1 MKKIFAMIVAAA
13 MLTVTAVAA
22 DFNPGKK
29 IRFNGNEDR
38 WEGELKSINTD
49 NYSVSSVKWD
59 QGRDLVSSVTIDNDD
74 EVLVVAL
81 KPDYKSTKE
90 KTLEGTIKLREKGK
104 TRYAVLSINATV
116 GFDVVDLIVDAN
128 GDVEVPTID
137 SGSLYRIDDNG
148 KGYGTMSFSAG
159 DTDISVRVYDDEVY
173 YLHHNSDAIKSVLT
187 ANPDSDAV
195 IDFLTFEG
203 TPTFNSTATMN
214 FYGVEED
221 QIIYEMK
228 KGRLT
233 RSGAKWSEE
242 NGSWELK
249 TRTLGSYVIS
259 DQALK
264 SPAGNNTGDNNT
276 NNGTGGTGVD
286 NPETGA
292 GDVTGVATALALA
305 SLVSAA
311 AVSLKKR

>member
-1 MKKIFAMIVAAA
+1 M
-13 MLTVTAVAA
+13 
-22 DFNPGKK
+22 
-29 IRFNGNEDR
+29 
-38 WEGELKSINTD
+38 
-49 NYSVSSVKWD
+49 
-59 QGRDLVSSVTIDNDD
+59 
-74 EVLVVAL
+74 
-81 KPDYKSTKE
+81 
-90 KTLEGTIKLREKGK
+90 
-104 TRYAVLSINATV
+104 
-116 GFDVVDLIVDAN
+116 DAN

-228 KGRLT
+228 NGRLT

-264 SPAGNNTGDNNT
+264 SPAGNSTDDNNT

>member
-1 MKKIFAMIVAAA
+1 MLKIIISGCNGHMGRVVESLCANDP
-13 MLTVTAVAA
+13 AV
-22 DFNPGKK
+22 
-29 IRFNGNEDR
+29 
-38 WEGELKSINTD
+38 
-49 NYSVSSVKWD
+49 
-59 QGRDLVSSVTIDNDD
+59 
-74 EVLVVAL
+74 EVCA
-81 KPDYKSTKE
+81 
-90 KTLEGTIKLREKGK
+90 
-104 TRYAVLSINATV
+104 
-116 GFDVVDLIVDAN
+116 GFDVL
-128 GDVEVPTID
+128 
-137 SGSLYRIDDNG
+137 
-148 KGYGTMSFSAG
+148 GTSDREFPVYTSPAQFAG
-159 DTDISVRVYDDEVY
+159 Q
-173 YLHHNSDAIKSVLT
+173 A
-187 ANPDSDAV
+187 DAV

-228 KGRLT
+228 NGRLT

-264 SPAGNNTGDNNT
+264 SPAGNSTDDNNT